1 MSFLVS
7 TNGVNV
13 TLNDL
18 GARVITHPTA
28 NLDLLLEFTIEELHR
43 SNDLKAAITGGTI
56 INATYNGISVT
67 SGNFDNIGSGD
78 MAKNTYDAN
87 NDGRVD
93 SAAQLYD
100 GTNTVTAAQA
110 RAFIDSKAAANGL
123 ASLGADGKVP
133 SGQLP
138 AGSGVTSVNGASGI
152 VVLTTTD
159 ISEGTNLYF
168 TNGRAIVAPL
178 TGYTSGAGTV
188 AATDSILQAIQKLN
202 GNITAYQVKAVS
214 YTLTSSDLTIEVSTS
229 GATQTLPTAVGIA
242 GKKYTIINNSIGIVR
257 VNTTSSQTIGN
268 KVIGNPIF
276 INLKPQEWL
285 DVVSNGTNWKI
296 I

>member
-13 TLNDL
+13 TLNDI
-18 GARVITHPTA
+18 GGRVLTHPTIGY
-28 NLDLLLEFTIEELHR
+28 DLQLEFTIEELRR

-56 INATYNGISVT
+56 INATYNGIAVT
-67 SGNFDNIGSGD
+67 SGNFDDIGNGD
-78 MAKNTYDAN
+78 MTKSVYDTN
-87 NDGRVD
+87 SDNRID
-93 SAAQLYD
+93 SAAQLND
-100 GTNTVTAAQA
+100 GSNTVTAAQA
-110 RAFIDSKAAANGL
+110 RSFIDSKGNANGL
-123 ASLGADGKVP
+123 ASLDGTGKVP
-133 SGQLP
+133 SAQLP
-138 AGSGVTSVNGASGI
+138 AGSGVTSVNGASGV
-152 VVLTTTD
+152 VVLTTTN

-168 TNGRAIVAPL
+168 TNGRAIAAPL

-202 GNITAYQVKAVS
+202 GNMTAYQVKAVS
-214 YTLTSSDLTIEVSTS
+214 YTLTSSDLTIEVSTA

-268 KVIGNPIF
+268 EVVGNPIF